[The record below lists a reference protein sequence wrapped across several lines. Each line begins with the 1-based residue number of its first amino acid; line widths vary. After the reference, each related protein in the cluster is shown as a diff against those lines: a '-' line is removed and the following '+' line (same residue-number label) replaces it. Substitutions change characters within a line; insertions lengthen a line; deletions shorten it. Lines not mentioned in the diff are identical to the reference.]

1 MWMNSYV
8 EDTLIRERLAEA
20 QREGGRRQLVRS
32 AGSATAPRHP
42 WAFLQHLA
50 EAISTLWPKS
60 GKERMVDRRGRGQHH
75 DCDRVGRVAACG
87 RLVDGGSP
95 TRLSETVFPAYDPHR
110 SMLYKSG
117 KSHPKATVL
126 LSLRLPTRIR
136 ARSACR

>member
-1 MWMNSYV
+1 MWMNPYV

-60 GKERMVDRRGRGQHH
+60 GKERMVDAAVAVRITTATGLVALLPADDSYTGGPPTRRSAKLCSLPMTRIE
-75 DCDRVGRVAACG
+75 ACCTNQK
-87 RLVDGGSP
+87 SP
-95 TRLSETVFPAYDPHR
+95 TPRHA
-110 SMLYKSG
+110 
-117 KSHPKATVL
+117 
-126 LSLRLPTRIR
+126 
-136 ARSACR
+136 